1 MKRLLFPLLLL
12 PAVVGEAGPL
22 PEGAAERS
30 EAGGVSHAEAAESEL
45 HAESAEDTE
54 SEAHAENAVP
64 TAHAESAERS
74 KNGTP

>member
-30 EAGGVSHAEAAESEL
+30 EAGGVSHAEFAESE
-45 HAESAEDTE
+45 S
-54 SEAHAENAVP
+54 HAENAER
-64 TAHAESAERS
+64 AE
-74 KNGTP
+74 P